1 MRRTIIAVL
10 ILLLFLG
17 VAWRLYR
24 QSAPVKGPLMDL
36 CLDQAQSE
44 TGARNAVAAIYLDYR
59 VFDTILEA
67 LLLLISI
74 IAVLY
79 FAQPED
85 TRHEP

>member
-1 MRRTIIAVL
+1 MRRKIIAVL

-17 VAWRLYR
+17 VASLLYG
-24 QSAPVKGPLMDL
+24 QSAHEKGSLMEQ
-36 CLDQAQSE
+36 CLSNAQKD

-74 IAVLY
+74 IAVLH
-79 FAQPED
+79 FAQRED
-85 TRHEP
+85 THHEP

>member
-1 MRRTIIAVL
+1 MRRKIIAAL

-17 VAWRLYR
+17 VAGLLYV
-24 QSAPVKGPLMDL
+24 QSAPEKGPLMEQ
-36 CLDQAQSE
+36 CLANAQSD

-74 IAVLY
+74 IAVIH
-79 FAQPED
+79 FAQQED
-85 TRHEP
+85 QHYEP

>member
-17 VAWRLYR
+17 VAYRLYI
-24 QSAPVKGPLMDL
+24 QSAPDTGPLMEQ
-36 CLDQAQSE
+36 CLNHAQSD

-74 IAVLY
+74 VAVLH
-79 FAQPED
+79 FTKQED
-85 TRHEP
+85 THHEP

>member
-1 MRRTIIAVL
+1 MRRTVIALL

-17 VAWRLYR
+17 VAFLLST
-24 QSAPVKGPLMDL
+24 QKAPVTGPLMDL
-36 CLDQAQSE
+36 CLERALTD

-74 IAVLY
+74 IAVVH
-79 FAQPED
+79 FAQRED
-85 TRHEP
+85 THHEP

>member
-10 ILLLFLG
+10 ILLLFLI
-17 VAWRLYR
+17 VASRLIIQR
-24 QSAPVKGPLMDL
+24 APETGPLMEQ
-36 CLDQAQSE
+36 CLNTARSD

-74 IAVLY
+74 IAVLH
-79 FAQPED
+79 FTQQED
-85 TRHEP
+85 TQDEP

>member
-1 MRRTIIAVL
+1 MRRKIIAIL

-17 VAWRLYR
+17 IAWQLYG
-24 QSAPVKGPLMDL
+24 QSAPETGPLMEL
-36 CLDQAQSE
+36 CLANAQTD

-74 IAVLY
+74 IAVLH
-79 FAQPED
+79 FSKKED
-85 TRHEP
+85 QRREP